1 MTLPELCIRRPVMTT
16 LLMVGLVVF
25 GVFAYRALPVSE
37 LPNVDFP
44 TIQVT
49 AQLPGASPETMA
61 SSVAQP
67 LEAQFARIPGV
78 DSMSS
83 TSALGQ
89 TQITLQFALAR
100 SIDAAAQ
107 DVQTAIS
114 TAARA
119 LPPEMPSPPSF
130 RKVNPADFSIYILA
144 LRSSTLP
151 LTTVNTYA
159 ETLLAQRLSSV
170 AGVAQVVVFG
180 SQKPAVRVQ
189 VDPDKLASYGIGF
202 DEVVDGV
209 KRANQNQAT
218 GTLDGPDQTVTIR
231 SSGQLENA
239 AAFNRQIVVY
249 RNGSPVRIQ
258 DIGKAIDGVENDKR
272 ASWFNRDRGIV
283 LGIYR
288 QPGANTIEVV
298 DSVKAILPQFQQILP
313 ASIQMDL
320 LYDRTVSIRHA
331 IDDVQFT
338 LVLAATLVVMVIFLF
353 LRNLSA
359 TVIPSLALPISV
371 IGTFAG
377 MSLFGYSLNNLTLL
391 ALTLSVG
398 FVVDDAIVMLENIVR
413 HMEKGEK
420 PFQAAVRGA
429 REISFTIISMTIS
442 LGVVFIPVLFM
453 GGIMGRL
460 LHEFAVTICAA
471 IFVSGLVS
479 LTLTPMLCSRF
490 VRAHGHH
497 RRHGLVYRWSEWV
510 LENMKRGYDRSL
522 QWCLKH
528 HRITFGVFLLT
539 IVGTVFLFKA
549 IPKDFLP
556 SEDTGLIVAFTEGA
570 QDTSF
575 EAMMRNQQKVAEIV
589 LKDPNVAA
597 FMSTVGAGGSRAT
610 ANAGSLYIRLKD
622 RSERALNADE
632 IIHELRPKVSGI
644 PGIKVFLQNPPAIRI
659 GGMLTKAQYQYTL
672 QDLDLDELYKAAA
685 KMQEEMSHL
694 DLLRDVTSDMYLTSP
709 NLVVD
714 IDRDRA
720 ATLGVS
726 IEQIQSALGAA
737 FSSQQVS
744 TIYTPSDQYQ
754 VIVQV
759 LGQYQRDVS
768 ALDRIYVRGSRGS
781 LVPLTAVATLKNDV
795 GPLTVNHLGQLP
807 AVTISF
813 NLAPGISLGQAVD
826 AVKAVER
833 KEALPATVAT
843 SFQGTAK
850 AFEAS
855 LKGMGL
861 LVVMAILV
869 VYIVLGILYESFIHP
884 LTILS
889 GLPAAGVGA
898 LLTLLLFDTPLSL
911 YAFVGI
917 ILLIGIVKKNAIMM
931 IDFAL
936 EAERKGGMD
945 PRASIYEACLI
956 RFRPIM
962 MTTMAA
968 LMGAIPIAIGFGG
981 GAEARKPLGLA
992 VVGGLI
998 LSQLLTLYITPV
1010 LYLYLDH
1017 LRHLS
1022 WFRRVA
1028 AAPTGAPADI
1038 LAHAV
1043 EPADEPE
1050 IAEPKRAAGG
1060 ARPAE

>member
-1 MTLPELCIRRPVMTT
+1 MTT
-16 LLMVGLVVF
+16 LVMVGLVIF
-25 GVFAYRALPVSE
+25 GVFAYRTLPVSE
-37 LPNVDFP
+37 LPKVDFP
-44 TIQVT
+44 TIQVS
-49 AQLPGASPETMA
+49 ANLPGANPETMA

-67 LEAQFARIPGV
+67 LEAQFSRIPGV

-83 TSALGQ
+83 TSSLGQ
-89 TQITLQFALAR
+89 TQITLQFALER

-114 TAARA
+114 TASRS
-119 LPPEMPSPPSF
+119 LPPEMTTPPSF
-130 RKVNPADFSIYILA
+130 RKVNPADFSIYIIA
-144 LRSSTLP
+144 LRSKTLP
-151 LTTVNTYA
+151 LTQVNTYA

-209 KRANQNQAT
+209 KRTNQNQAT

-239 AAFNRQIVVY
+239 EAYNRQIIIY

-258 DIGKAIDGVENDKR
+258 DIGKAIDGLESDKR
-272 ASWFNRDRGIV
+272 ASWFNADRGIV

-298 DSVKAILPQFQQILP
+298 DAIKAILPQFEQILP

-331 IDDVQFT
+331 IRDVQFT
-338 LVLAATLVVMVIFLF
+338 LVLAAALVVMVIFLF

-371 IGTFAG
+371 IGTFAA
-377 MSLFGYSLNNLTLL
+377 MSFFGYSLNNLTLL

-413 HMEKGEK
+413 HMEKGMK
-420 PFQAAVRGA
+420 PFQAAIKGSK
-429 REISFTIISMTIS
+429 EISFTIISMTIS

-453 GGIMGRL
+453 GGIVGRL

-471 IFVSGLVS
+471 IVVSGIVS

-490 VRAHGHH
+490 VRAHAHH
-497 RRHGLVYRWSEWV
+497 RQHGAVYRWSEWV
-510 LENMKRGYDRSL
+510 LEGMKRSYDRSL
-522 QWCLKH
+522 QWCLRNH
-528 HRITFGVFLLT
+528 AVVFGIFILT
-539 IVGTVFLFKA
+539 VVGTVLLFRA
-549 IPKDFLP
+549 VPKDFLP
-556 SEDTGLIVAFTEGA
+556 SEDTGMIVAFTEGA

-575 EAMMRNQQKVAEIV
+575 EAMVRNQQKVADIV
-589 LKDPNVAA
+589 LKDPNVEA
-597 FMSTVGAGGSRAT
+597 FMSSVGSGGSRTT
-610 ANAGSLYIRLKD
+610 ANAGSLFIRLKD
-622 RSERALNADE
+622 RSARDLNADGV
-632 IIHELRPKVSGI
+632 IQALRPKVSNI
-644 PGIKVFLQNPPAIRI
+644 PGIKVFLQNPPAIRV

-685 KMQEEMSHL
+685 KMQDAMGRL
-694 DLLRDVTSDMYLTSP
+694 PLLRDVTSDMYLTSP

-720 ATLGVS
+720 ASLGIS

-744 TIYTPSDQYQ
+744 TIYTPSEQYQ

-759 LGQYQRDVS
+759 MGQYQRDAS
-768 ALDRIYVRGSRGS
+768 ALDRIHVRSSRGS
-781 LVPLTAVATLKNDV
+781 LVPLAAVASLKTDV
-795 GPLTVNHLGQLP
+795 GPLTVNHMGQLS

-813 NLAPGISLGQAVD
+813 NLAPDVSLGQAVD
-826 AVKAVER
+826 AVKATER
-833 KEALPATVAT
+833 ELGLPATVNT

-889 GLPAAGVGA
+889 GLPSAGVGA

-911 YAFVGI
+911 YAFVGM

-936 EAERKGGMD
+936 EAERKGGLP
-945 PRASIYEACLI
+945 PRQAIYEACLV

-962 MTTMAA
+962 MTTLAA

-981 GAEARKPLGLA
+981 GAESRKPLGLA
-992 VVGGLI
+992 VVGGL
-998 LSQLLTLYITPV
+998 LVSQLLTLYITPV
-1010 LYLYLDH
+1010 LYLYLDRV
-1017 LRHLS
+1017 RHLS
-1022 WFRRVA
+1022 WFRRIA
-1028 AAPTGAPADI
+1028 ANPAGAPADI
-1038 LAHAV
+1038 LAHGVA
-1043 EPADEPE
+1043 ADEGV
-1050 IAEPKRAAGG
+1050 AERPKRAAGG
-1060 ARPAE
+1060 RPAE